1 MTRAKRWPKNA
12 EAARV
17 DSLAAAMQIG
27 SAGKEAKEA
36 IRAGKREL
44 AMVLVSDMQLL
55 AKDIEL
61 KLRLIKS

>member
-1 MTRAKRWPKNA
+1 M
-12 EAARV
+12 